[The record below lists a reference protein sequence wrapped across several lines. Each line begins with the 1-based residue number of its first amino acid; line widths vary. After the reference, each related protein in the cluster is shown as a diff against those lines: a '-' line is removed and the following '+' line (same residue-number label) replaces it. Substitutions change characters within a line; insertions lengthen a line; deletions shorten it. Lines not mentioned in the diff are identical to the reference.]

1 VLAAA
6 SYKPDGQLRRAALVL
21 RPVSEA
27 EEPHLALEVPLLRH
41 RRGVDGAETP
51 LARPQ
56 PRVTAAKLAQTLE
69 AALSALSGGSGE
81 EDGSGGGGGGGG
93 GAAGGAAPWEA
104 VQGVAWGAGGGAAGR
119 QGGGS

>member
-6 SYKPDGQLRRAALVL
+6 SYKPDGQLRRAALLL
-21 RPVSEA
+21 RPVGEVD
-27 EEPHLALEVPLLRH
+27 EPALALEVPLLRH
-41 RRGVDGAETP
+41 RGADGAETP

-69 AALSALSGGSGE
+69 AALSALSGSEDESGS
-81 EDGSGGGGGGGG
+81 GGGGGG

-104 VQGVAWGAGGGAAGR
+104 VQGMAWGAGGAAGR